1 MTEQINLPTAIVYLF
16 PHAVNGI
23 DFRIE
28 DEGDGIQRIAFWG
41 LEEPQPTEEE
51 LQAAWLDALRKK
63 KIEELGLACQAAINS
78 TFVSSA
84 LGEPHIYSYDAEAK
98 ANLKNAEA
106 AAKYMADDA
115 TVDWRIHDTREVKQ
129 HNKSQI
135 IQLFLDSVQHVQ
147 TNVAKYRRLEAQ
159 VLAATT
165 EEEINAIKWEVTTDG
180 ATTV

>member
-1 MTEQINLPTAIVYLF
+1 MNIALAILHMYPQAEQPKDFIVRDDGEGQFIAEWNLDTL
-16 PHAVNGI
+16 
-23 DFRIE
+23 
-28 DEGDGIQRIAFWG
+28 
-41 LEEPQPTEEE
+41 QPTEAE
-51 LQAAWLDALRKK
+51 LRAAWLDALRKQ

-84 LGEPHIYSYDAEAK
+84 LGEPHVYSYDAEARE
-98 ANLKNAEA
+98 NLKNAEA

-115 TVDWRIHDTREVKQ
+115 TVEWRIHDTREVKQ

-147 TNVAKYRRLEAQ
+147 TNVAKYRQLEAQ

-165 EEEINAIKWEVTTDG
+165 EEEITAIKWEVTDG
-180 ATTV
+180 TTTV